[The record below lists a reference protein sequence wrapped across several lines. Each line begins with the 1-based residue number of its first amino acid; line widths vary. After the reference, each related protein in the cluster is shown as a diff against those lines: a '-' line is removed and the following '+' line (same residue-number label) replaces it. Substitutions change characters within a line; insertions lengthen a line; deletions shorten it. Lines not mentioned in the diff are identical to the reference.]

1 MISSFKTMSRATPFP
16 RDIITPEEGWL
27 LQREKL
33 LAWLR
38 VAFAIVAV
46 VVIQL
51 NPSRTARFPTL
62 SVVSL
67 GSFLFYSLFILE
79 LTRRRTIISKKIGIF
94 TACLDSMF
102 IFLIVFSTG
111 GTRTPFF
118 FYFSFPVLTAS
129 LRWGTKGSVFVAFVG
144 VSLYGL
150 IRYSMAAESLA
161 TPMAIDTLLVRSMYL
176 IALAYIFGF
185 VSEFEQKQN
194 QRLLA
199 LSETAVKAAAVQERR
214 RITYELHDGILQS
227 LATIILRL
235 ESCRSRLLESQK
247 ELSRDIEGVEDFTRN
262 SMTEI
267 RNFLAGKETQPLTP
281 GTLIEKLR
289 DELEFLQ
296 QSLGM
301 EVILESE
308 PEDPCMPDYIEREVY
323 YALREAL
330 TNVTKHSHASRV
342 EIHITQGPDL
352 LEASLKDNGVGF
364 DQDNQKNRSR
374 LGLSGMGDRIK
385 KIGGRLSVKS
395 SPGLGT
401 TVMLAIPMVET
412 SKSIAIETFLDN

>member
-1 MISSFKTMSRATPFP
+1 MSNAEPSTTNA
-16 RDIITPEEGWL
+16 ITPEEGWL
-27 LQREKL
+27 LQREKMM
-33 LAWLR
+33 AWLR

-46 VVIQL
+46 IVIQL
-51 NPSRTARFPTL
+51 NPSRTGRFPTL

-67 GSFLFYSLFILE
+67 GSFLFYSLIILE
-79 LTRRRTIISKKIGIF
+79 LARRRKVLAKNIGIF
-94 TACLDSMF
+94 TACLDSLW

-111 GTRTPFF
+111 GSRTPFF
-118 FYFSFPVLTAS
+118 FYFSFPVITAS
-129 LRWGTKGSVFVAFVG
+129 VRWGTKGSVLVALVG

-150 IRYSMAAESLA
+150 IRYSLAAESFE
-161 TPMAIDTLLVRSMYL
+161 TPMGIDTLLVRSIYL

-185 VSEFEQKQN
+185 VSEFEKKQN

-199 LSETAVKAAAVQERR
+199 LSQTAVKAAAIQERR

-235 ESCRSRLLESQK
+235 ESCRSRLLDFQK
-247 ELSRDIEGVEDFTRN
+247 ELGRDIQSVEDFTRN

-267 RNFLAGKETQPLTP
+267 RNFLAGKDTQPLAP

-289 DELEFLQ
+289 DELKFLH
-296 QSLGM
+296 QSLGL

-308 PEDPCMPDYIEREVY
+308 PEDPSLPHGVEREVY

-330 TNVTKHSHASRV
+330 TNVTKHSHASHA
-342 EIHITQGPDL
+342 EIRIIQTADM

-364 DQDNQKNRSR
+364 DQRSR
-374 LGLSGMGDRIK
+374 TNRMGLGLAGMKDRIN
-385 KIGGRLSVKS
+385 KIGGRLTIKS
-395 SPGLGT
+395 SPGSGT
-401 TVMLAIPMVET
+401 SVLFSIPLLET
-412 SKSIAIETFLDN
+412 KQPCLSSNQSVSTD

>member
-1 MISSFKTMSRATPFP
+1 MFCAEPSTSDM
-16 RDIITPEEGWL
+16 ITPEEGWL

-51 NPSRTARFPTL
+51 NPSRTARFPVL
-62 SVVSL
+62 SVFSL
-67 GSFLFYSLFILE
+67 WSFLVYSLFILE
-79 LTRRRTIISKKIGIF
+79 LARRQKITSKKIGIF
-94 TACLDSMF
+94 TTCLDSVW
-102 IFLIVFSTG
+102 IFMIVFSTG

-118 FYFSFPVLTAS
+118 FYFSFPVLSAS
-129 LRWGTKGSVFVAFVG
+129 IRWGTKGSVFVALIG

-150 IRYSMAAESLA
+150 VRYSLAAESFE
-161 TPMAIDTLLVRSMYL
+161 TPMGIDTLLVRSMYL

-199 LSETAVKAAAVQERR
+199 LSETAVKAAAIQERR

-235 ESCRSRLLESQK
+235 ESCRSQLLESQK
-247 ELSRDIEGVEDFTRN
+247 ELARDLEGVEDFTRT

-267 RNFLAGKETQPLTP
+267 RNFLAGKDTQPLTP

-289 DELEFLQ
+289 DELKFLQ
-296 QSLGM
+296 QSLGV

-308 PEDPCMPDYIEREVY
+308 PEDPSLPHQIEREIY

-330 TNVTKHSHASRV
+330 TNVTKHSHASQA
-342 EIHITQGPDL
+342 EIQIIQTPDL
-352 LEASLKDNGVGF
+352 IQASLRDNGVGF
-364 DQDNQKNRSR
+364 EQGYQKNRSG
-374 LGLSGMGDRIK
+374 LGLSSMEDRIK
-385 KIGGRLSVKS
+385 KIGGRLTIKS

-401 TVMLAIPMVET
+401 TVMFAIPLIER
-412 SKSIAIETFLDN
+412 SQSI

>member
-1 MISSFKTMSRATPFP
+1 MSRAELSTN
-16 RDIITPEEGWL
+16 DLINPEEGWL

-38 VAFAIVAV
+38 MAFAIVAIL
-46 VVIQL
+46 VIQL

-62 SVVSL
+62 SIFSL
-67 GSFLFYSLFILE
+67 WSFLIYSLLILE
-79 LTRRRTIISKKIGIF
+79 LVRRQKIRSEKVGIITTCF
-94 TACLDSMF
+94 DSLW

-111 GTRTPFF
+111 GSRTPFF
-118 FYFSFPVLTAS
+118 FYFSFPVLSAS
-129 LRWGTKGSVFVAFVG
+129 LRWGTKGSVLVALVG

-150 IRYSMAAESLA
+150 VRFSMAAESFE
-161 TPMAIDTLLVRSMYL
+161 TPMGIDTLLVRSIYL

-185 VSEFEQKQN
+185 VSDFEKRQN

-199 LSETAVKAAAVQERR
+199 LSDTAVKAAAIQERR

-235 ESCRSRLLESQK
+235 ESCRRRLLDSQK
-247 ELSRDIEGVEDFTRN
+247 ELRGEIEGIEDFTRN

-267 RNFLAGKETQPLTP
+267 RNFLAGKETQPLAP

-289 DELEFLQ
+289 DELKFLQ
-296 QSLGM
+296 QSLGL

-308 PEDPCMPDYIEREVY
+308 PEDPSLPHYIEREVY
-323 YALREAL
+323 YVLREGL

-342 EIHITQGPDL
+342 EIQITQSPDL

-364 DQDNQKNRSR
+364 DQRNQKNRGR
-374 LGLSGMGDRIK
+374 LGLSGMEDRIK
-385 KIGGRLSVKS
+385 KIGGQLRIQS

-401 TVMLAIPMVET
+401 AVMMAMPLAET
-412 SKSIAIETFLDN
+412 KESIEVTTERLSNI

>member
-1 MISSFKTMSRATPFP
+1 MARAQPSTSEM
-16 RDIITPEEGWL
+16 ITPEEGWL

-33 LAWLR
+33 MAWLR

-62 SVVSL
+62 SVFSL
-67 GSFLFYSLFILE
+67 GSFLFYSLLILE
-79 LTRRRTIISKKIGIF
+79 LVRRQKIVSKKIGLL
-94 TACLDSMF
+94 TAGLDSVF

-118 FYFSFPVLTAS
+118 FYFSFPVITAS
-129 LRWGTKGSVFVAFVG
+129 VRWGTKGSVLVALVG

-150 IRYSMAAESLA
+150 IRFSMAAESFE
-161 TPMAIDTLLVRSMYL
+161 TPMGIDTLLVRSIYL

-185 VSEFEQKQN
+185 VSEFEKQQN

-199 LSETAVKAAAVQERR
+199 LSDTAVKAAAIQERR

-235 ESCRSRLLESQK
+235 ESCRSRLNDSQK
-247 ELSRDIEGVEDFTRN
+247 DLGRDIQSVEDFTRN

-267 RNFLAGKETQPLTP
+267 RNFLSGKETQPLAP

-289 DELEFLQ
+289 DELKFLQ
-296 QSLGM
+296 QSLGL

-308 PEDPCMPDYIEREVY
+308 PEDPILPHQIEREVY

-330 TNVTKHSHASRV
+330 TNTTKHSHASQA
-342 EIHITQGPDL
+342 EIHIIQTPDL
-352 LEASLKDNGVGF
+352 LKASLKDNGVGF
-364 DQDNQKNRSR
+364 DQRKQKNRSG
-374 LGLSGMGDRIK
+374 LGLSGMEERIK
-385 KIGGRLSVKS
+385 KVGGRLTIKS
-395 SPGLGT
+395 SPGVGT
-401 TVMLAIPMVET
+401 TVLFAVPLLEIKESIEAPT
-412 SKSIAIETFLDN
+412 KSFSTG

>member
-1 MISSFKTMSRATPFP
+1 MFRAEPSTS
-16 RDIITPEEGWL
+16 DMITPEEGWL

-51 NPSRTARFPTL
+51 NPSRTARFPVL
-62 SVVSL
+62 SVFSL
-67 GSFLFYSLFILE
+67 WSFLVYSLFILE
-79 LTRRRTIISKKIGIF
+79 LARRQKITSKKIGIF
-94 TACLDSMF
+94 TTCLDSVW
-102 IFLIVFSTG
+102 IFMIVFSTG

-118 FYFSFPVLTAS
+118 FYFSFPVLSAS
-129 LRWGTKGSVFVAFVG
+129 IRWGTKGSVFVALIG

-150 IRYSMAAESLA
+150 VRYSLAAESFE
-161 TPMAIDTLLVRSMYL
+161 TPMGIDTLLVRSMYL

-199 LSETAVKAAAVQERR
+199 LSETAVKAAAIQERR

-235 ESCRSRLLESQK
+235 ESCRSQLLESQK
-247 ELSRDIEGVEDFTRN
+247 ELARDLEGVEDFTRT

-289 DELEFLQ
+289 DELKFLQ
-296 QSLGM
+296 QSLGV

-308 PEDPCMPDYIEREVY
+308 PEDPSLPHQIEREIY

-330 TNVTKHSHASRV
+330 TNVTKHSHASQA
-342 EIHITQGPDL
+342 EIQIIQTPDL
-352 LEASLKDNGVGF
+352 IQASLRDNGVGF
-364 DQDNQKNRSR
+364 EQGYQKNRSG
-374 LGLSGMGDRIK
+374 LGLSSMEDRIK
-385 KIGGRLSVKS
+385 KIGGRLTIKS

-401 TVMLAIPMVET
+401 TVMFAIPLIER
-412 SKSIAIETFLDN
+412 SQSI